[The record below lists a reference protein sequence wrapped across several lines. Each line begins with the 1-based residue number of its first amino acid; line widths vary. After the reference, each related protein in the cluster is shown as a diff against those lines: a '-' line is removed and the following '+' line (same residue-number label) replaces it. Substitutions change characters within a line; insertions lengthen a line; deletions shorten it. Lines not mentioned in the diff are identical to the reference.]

1 MTFDDLKLVCRRN
14 SSLSQFINQEAEKL
28 KMEKNH
34 TKVGGATE
42 EVDDNKKVRTK
53 KRTAPVIIDD

>member
-1 MTFDDLKLVCRRN
+1 MCRRN
-14 SSLSQFINQEAEKL
+14 SSFSQFIDQEAEKL

-42 EVDDNKKVRTK
+42 EVEDNKKVRTK
-53 KRTAPVIIDD
+53 KRIAPVIIED